1 MPTSITKANL
11 IGQFR
16 IDVNPAPFILPA
28 LPALTTTVASGE
40 SINTSGG
47 TTLSITIPAGV
58 FSISGVCIGGGGGGG
73 GTYGGGGGG
82 GLYHMSDQT
91 VYPGNVISLVVG
103 AAGGTTTGGGQSRIG
118 FPNGT
123 YIFGNGGTYNAGT
136 TSTTTLPTVGTSASV
151 GVSGTL
157 PGPGLNYGSYGG
169 AGIGGYAQRYNASGR
184 DQGGGFT
191 GYYYGGGGGGGAA
204 GAYSQYGG
212 TSYGRGANAQKPYT
226 GDRDITSASIGAG
239 GGQGGVMADG
249 GGSSL
254 YGGGAGA
261 YGYNTGVVA
270 YNVVS
275 ALPGLSTATGS
286 YSKTYGGGG
295 GGGNAG
301 SSGAARIVW
310 PGSTY
315 KFMTYINAVYNYPS
329 VPTVSSVSWTP
340 NSPRDMPGIVAW
352 YDENSVSIDNNKWYD
367 RMSNI
372 GPATLVN
379 CTLNL
384 SANTNG
390 ANTRTFYAVTGG
402 TTSSITWPADLF
414 PSSAN
419 YPPYGGRYTIFH
431 VTRYSGSNK
440 QRIYSTT
447 GTEDWASG
455 HYAGNTSTFKHG
467 SNLTVSSSANYG
479 TYWFVTTDQ
488 LNIGRTNGVTRA
500 TGTGLTTYP
509 SQLAINKY
517 ASDGINVTEKSD
529 FQTACLIVCSGAMP
543 NVYYSLLETWLRNN
557 YGITT

>member
-11 IGQFR
+11 SGQFR
-16 IDVNPAPFILPA
+16 FDVNPTPFTLPA

-40 SINTSGG
+40 IINVTPG
-47 TTLSITIPAGV
+47 TTSIIIPAGV

-91 VYPGNVISLVVG
+91 VYPGNVISLVAG
-103 AAGGTTTGGGQSRIG
+103 AAGSTTTGGGQSRVVLH
-118 FPNGT
+118 NGA
-123 YIFGNGGTYNAGT
+123 YIYGNGGTYNAGT
-136 TSTTTLPTVGTSASV
+136 TSTTTLPTTGTQAAA

-157 PGPGLNYGSYGG
+157 PGPGYSFGSPGG

-191 GYYYGGGGGGGAA
+191 GYYYGGGGGGAA

-212 TSYGRGANAQKPYT
+212 SSVGRGANAQKPYT
-226 GDRDITSASIGAG
+226 ADRDITSASIGAG
-239 GGQGGVMADG
+239 GGQGGVMSSG

-254 YGGGAGA
+254 YGGGAGS
-261 YGYNTGVVA
+261 YGYNTGVVS

-286 YSKTYGGGG
+286 YSQNYGGGG
-295 GGGNAG
+295 GGGNSG

-315 KFMTYINAVYNYPS
+315 KFMTFISGVYNYPS

-340 NSPRDMPGIVAW
+340 NSPRDMPGIIAW

-367 RMSNI
+367 RMSNRS
-372 GPATLVN
+372 PATLVN

-390 ANTRTFYAVTGG
+390 ATGTFYAVTGG
-402 TTSSITWPADLF
+402 VSSSITWPADLF
-414 PSSAN
+414 PSSAD
-419 YPPYGGRYTIFH
+419 YAPYGGRYTIFH
-431 VTRYSGSNK
+431 VTRYANSNK

-447 GTEDWASG
+447 GTENWYSG
-455 HYAGNTSTFKHG
+455 HYAGSTGKFRHG
-467 SNLTVSSSANYG
+467 TALTVSTSYDYG
-479 TYWFVTTDQ
+479 TNWFATTDQ
-488 LNIGRTNGVTRA
+488 LNIGRTNGVTRE
-500 TGTGLTTYP
+500 TGTGLTVYP

-543 NVYYSLLETWLRNN
+543 NVYYEKLETWLINK